1 MPGPH
6 AAALTLLA
14 HPEAPCAEGLQLAA
28 VLVPVG
34 DGWRLRYTLT
44 GDLNALAIPEPLP
57 PGPADGLWQHTCF
70 EAFVGTAGHAAYR
83 EFNFSPS
90 GQWAAYRFSAER
102 VRDPA
107 AESSNHPPA
116 ITCERMAHALDLQ
129 VWLPPALLPEPAH
142 DASLRIGLNAVIET
156 LDGQLSYWALHHP
169 RAERPD
175 FHHAAGWTHR
185 PFPPH
190 PAPLQ
195 SPA

>member
-6 AAALTLLA
+6 TAALPLLA
-14 HPEAPCAEGLQLAA
+14 HPAAPCAEGLQLAVMLA
-28 VLVPVG
+28 PEG

-44 GDLNALAIPEPLP
+44 GDLSTLTIPESLP

-70 EAFVGTAGHAAYR
+70 EAFVGATGSAAYR

-107 AESSNHPPA
+107 TESTDHPPA
-116 ITCERMAHALDLQ
+116 IACERTAHALVLS
-129 VWLPPALLPEPAH
+129 VWLPPALLPAPE
-142 DASLRIGLNAVIET
+142 DLASLKIGLNAVIEAH
-156 LDGQLSYWALHHP
+156 DGQPSYWALHHP

-175 FHHAAGWTHR
+175 FHHAGGWTHR
-185 PFPPH
+185 LH
-190 PAPLQ
+190 PAPSVLQ

>member
-14 HPEAPCAEGLQLAA
+14 HPAAPCAEGLQLAV
-28 VLVPVG
+28 VLVPDG
-34 DGWRLRYTLT
+34 TGWRLRYTLT
-44 GDLNALAIPEPLP
+44 GDLNALAIPAPLP

-70 EAFVGTAGHAAYR
+70 EAFVGTAGSTAYR

-102 VRDPA
+102 ARDPA
-107 AESSNHPPA
+107 AERNSPPPA
-116 ITCERMAHALDLQ
+116 ITCERSADTLDLQ

-142 DASLRIGLNAVIET
+142 GAWLKIGLNAVIEARE
-156 LDGQLSYWALHHP
+156 GQLSYWALHHP
-169 RAERPD
+169 RADRPD
-175 FHHAAGWTHR
+175 FHHASGWTHR
-185 PFPPH
+185 LLPPPF
-190 PAPLQ
+190 ALQ

>member
-6 AAALTLLA
+6 AAALPLLA
-14 HPEAPCAEGLQLAA
+14 HPAAPCAGGLQPRV
-28 VLVPVG
+28 VLVPDG
-34 DGWRLRYTLT
+34 DGWRLRFTLT

-70 EAFVGTAGHAAYR
+70 EAFVGTTGSAAYR

-107 AESSNHPPA
+107 TERSGHPPV
-116 ITCERMAHALDLQ
+116 ITCERSADTLDLR

-142 DASLRIGLNAVIET
+142 KAALKIGLNAVIET
-156 LDGQLSYWALHHP
+156 RDGQLSYWALQHP
-169 RAERPD
+169 RADRPD
-175 FHHAAGWTHR
+175 FHHPGGWVHR
-185 PFPPH
+185 LPPTPSAPQR
-190 PAPLQ
+190 PA
-195 SPA
+195 

>member
-14 HPEAPCAEGLQLAA
+14 HPAAPCAEGLQLAVMLA
-28 VLVPVG
+28 PEG
-34 DGWRLRYTLT
+34 EGWELRYTLT
-44 GDLNALAIPEPLP
+44 GDLSAVAIPEPLP

-70 EAFVGTAGHAAYR
+70 EAFVGAAGSAAYR

-102 VRDPA
+102 ARDPA
-107 AESSNHPPA
+107 AESADQPPV
-116 ITCERMAHALDLQ
+116 ITCERAAKALNLS
-129 VWLPPALLPEPAH
+129 VWVPAALLPPLEDPAP
-142 DASLRIGLNAVIET
+142 LKIGLNAVIET
-156 LDGQLSYWALHHP
+156 RDGQLSYWALHHP

-175 FHHAAGWTHR
+175 FHHAGGWTHR
-185 PFPPH
+185 LH
-190 PAPLQ
+190 PAPTALQ

>member
-6 AAALTLLA
+6 AAALSLLA
-14 HPEAPCAEGLQLAA
+14 HPAAPCAEGLQLAV
-28 VLVPVG
+28 VLVPDG
-34 DGWRLRYTLT
+34 AGWRLHYTLT
-44 GDLNALAIPEPLP
+44 GDLNALAIPAPQP

-107 AESSNHPPA
+107 AESSNHPPV
-116 ITCERMAHALDLQ
+116 ITSERSADTLDLQ
-129 VWLPPALLPEPAH
+129 VWLPPALLPAPEH
-142 DASLRIGLNAVIET
+142 NASLNIGLNAVIQTRNGE
-156 LDGQLSYWALHHP
+156 LSYWALHHP

-190 PAPLQ
+190 PTAFQ